1 MGKVAVI
8 ALVVMASIVLV
19 ASALAES
26 ATKEECIAKCKEAAQ
41 LITEKG
47 MDAAFQELQN
57 KNGKFVWK
65 DSYVYVMDF
74 TGKHLTHPLLPD
86 RVGKNFLE
94 SKLPDGRF
102 LVKELIEVAKTKGEG
117 WVEYMYPKPEE
128 LAKPTPFKE
137 KISSKKLAYVYRI
150 PGKEIFVS
158 AGLFE

>member
-1 MGKVAVI
+1 MRKVAVI
-8 ALVVMASIVLV
+8 ALAVMASVVLV
-19 ASALAES
+19 TSVLAES

-41 LITEKG
+41 LINEKG

-57 KNGKFVWK
+57 KDGKFVWK

-74 TGKHLTHPLLPD
+74 TGTHLTHPLRPAS
-86 RVGKNFLE
+86 VGKNFLE

-102 LVKELIEVAKTKGEG
+102 LVKELIEMAKTKGEG
-117 WVEYMYPKPEE
+117 WIEYMYPKPEE

-150 PGKEIFVS
+150 PGKDIFVS
-158 AGLFE
+158 AGIFE